1 MRCSERLFLS
11 VYYMNTKSPMNLIVD
26 FFERSVLSR
35 DGSGDGGGVKV
46 SVPST
51 ADAKSIS
58 TLNKVRKGVL

>member
-35 DGSGDGGGVKV
+35 DGSGEGGVKV

-58 TLNKVRKGVL
+58 TLSKVRKGVL

>member
-1 MRCSERLFLS
+1 
-11 VYYMNTKSPMNLIVD
+11 MNTKSPMNLIVD

-35 DGSGDGGGVKV
+35 DGSGEGEVKV

-58 TLNKVRKGVL
+58 TLSKVRKGVL